1 MLSND
6 VMESKISDIFK
17 LLNQNRA
24 DYQTGIL
31 ASDEHAQRMVNELRE
46 ELVCQLKIRFEKID
60 KRLAA
65 LESVVKP
72 LDSQAG
78 ES

>member
-24 DYQTGIL
+24 DYQAGIE
-31 ASDEHAQRMVNELRE
+31 ASQEHAKKLVDDMYEL
-46 ELVCQLKIRFEKID
+46 LVAQLKVKFEKWD
-60 KRLAA
+60 KRIKK